1 MMPKPTTITYY
12 YRGDVELVTRL
23 GSLWTRGYSAVGEGG
38 GGLYPWSTKAECRD
52 EAEAEGKR
60 AVFVEDWTDTKPP
73 MAANAERGA

>member
-12 YRGDVELVTRL
+12 YRGDVERGTGAGYR
-23 GSLWTRGYSAVGEGG
+23 WTRGYSAVGEGG